1 MHDWTWAFL
10 SALLVCFCPL
20 STFDTLDGTKIF
32 ITFAH
37 RFPNSAPECR
47 KNAKTDFTATLR
59 REVGCDV

>member
-47 KNAKTDFTATLR
+47 NAKADFTQRCATGGGGL
-59 REVGCDV
+59 